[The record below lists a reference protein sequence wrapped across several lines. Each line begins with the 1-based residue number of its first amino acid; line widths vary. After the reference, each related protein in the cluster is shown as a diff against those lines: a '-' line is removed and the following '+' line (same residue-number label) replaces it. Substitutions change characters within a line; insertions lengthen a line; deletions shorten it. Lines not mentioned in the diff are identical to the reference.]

1 MFIFPR
7 VKSGIKGDAFTELR
21 CVANTQSVDMHVTKC
36 LQRSDSFVSTSTAMT
51 SPVFAPLDKRRSL
64 RSSLLS
70 FGMSNSD
77 MRSVAD
83 SETDERVIT
92 PGASSSN
99 KRMSF
104 FTSRPSVS
112 EPVSAVP
119 ELSAAMFV
127 NLKGGNLSAEEAT
140 ALKEA
145 SATDTSL
152 LVGWQISVKA
162 SNQDNQD
169 EGDNESKRSSIL
181 SVVHISDHLFTH
193 QKSSW

>member
-1 MFIFPR
+1 MLDI
-7 VKSGIKGDAFTELR
+7 
-21 CVANTQSVDMHVTKC
+21 HVTKC

-51 SPVFAPLDKRRSL
+51 SPVSAPLDRRRSL

-77 MRSVAD
+77 MRSVAG
-83 SETDERVIT
+83 SETDGSTT
-92 PGASSSN
+92 PGAN
-99 KRMSF
+99 NRRMSF

-119 ELSAAMFV
+119 ELNAAMFV
-127 NLKGGNLSAEEAT
+127 RLKSDNLSVEDAA

-152 LVGWQISVKA
+152 LIGWQISVKA
-162 SNQDNQD
+162 SNQDTQD
-169 EGDNESKRSSIL
+169 DAENESKCYFC
-181 SVVHISDHLFTH
+181 DFTV
-193 QKSSW
+193 